1 VGDFIVNEIIAWYAP
16 GPAPEV
22 RESEAECKKREEGRA
37 ELEAAIRELGMKTAT
52 SEDVEDLRL
61 LLSGQEP
68 VLLLAE
74 LGEPG
79 GWPGWRVVS
88 EMREEGMVLPVMVI
102 SGGSEGERG
111 PAAVSAFGAGGNEY
125 MLRPVHTGEFKCR
138 VLNLLKLTG
147 RRRGAASLLR
157 VDGLLLD
164 PSRRQVSRDGIEL
177 KMTPKEFD
185 LLYYL
190 AVNLGEICP
199 RNEILQQVWG
209 YHFHAD
215 TNVVDVYIRH
225 IRMKVDK
232 GHRNKLIHTV
242 RGTGYV
248 LRAPES
254 GVTG

>member
-1 VGDFIVNEIIAWYAP
+1 MA
-16 GPAPEV
+16 
-22 RESEAECKKREEGRA
+22 
-37 ELEAAIRELGMKTAT
+37 
-52 SEDVEDLRL
+52 
-61 LLSGQEP
+61 
-68 VLLLAE
+68 
-74 LGEPG
+74 
-79 GWPGWRVVS
+79 
-88 EMREEGMVLPVMVI
+88 
-102 SGGSEGERG
+102 
-111 PAAVSAFGAGGNEY
+111 
-125 MLRPVHTGEFKCR
+125 RPVHTGEFKCR

-147 RRRGAASLLR
+147 RRRGLASLLK

-164 PSRRQVSRDGIEL
+164 PSRRQVSRDGVEL

-185 LLYYL
+185 LLHYL

-254 GVTG
+254 SATC